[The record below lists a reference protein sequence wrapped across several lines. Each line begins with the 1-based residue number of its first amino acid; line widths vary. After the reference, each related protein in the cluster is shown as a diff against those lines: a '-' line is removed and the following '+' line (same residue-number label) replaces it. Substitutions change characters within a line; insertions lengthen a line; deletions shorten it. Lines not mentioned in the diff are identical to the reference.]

1 MGREEGSGWRT
12 HVYLWRIHFYIWQ
25 NQYSIVKF
33 KNKVKLKKN
42 SNMFSISLKCI
53 QVNYGMLTAVYGPH
67 YTYECESWGCE
78 EG

>member
-1 MGREEGSGWRT
+1 
-12 HVYLWRIHFYIWQ
+12 
-25 NQYSIVKF
+25 
-33 KNKVKLKKN
+33 
-42 SNMFSISLKCI
+42 MFSISLKCI